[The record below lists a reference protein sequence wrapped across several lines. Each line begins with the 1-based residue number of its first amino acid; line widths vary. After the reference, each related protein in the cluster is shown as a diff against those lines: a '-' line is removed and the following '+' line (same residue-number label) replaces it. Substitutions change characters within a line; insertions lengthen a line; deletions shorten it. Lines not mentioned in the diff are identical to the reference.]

1 LTETSVVIFSLL
13 NMQPEV
19 MLVPENFDT

>member
-1 LTETSVVIFSLL
+1 LTVTSVVIFSLL